1 MPKSWFLDT
10 MIPPEFR
17 FVPTDE
23 ELVQFYLLPKLKN
36 FPLPAYPIPE
46 VNLYGHSPDYFADRY
61 NDHEQKI
68 WYFFTP
74 RERKYSKGNRPNRA
88 AGDGYWKATGADK
101 PIWSTNKIRVGSK
114 KSLSFFQ
121 GSPPNGKKTLWLMKE
136 YTVGAPQ
143 PANQSMRL
151 DDWVLCVIY
160 KRPEKSNTRAS
171 VEETDQPSNYID
183 LDVLAN
189 FDHQHQIGVDYETP
203 TEVAEM
209 NFDEIYDLFIN
220 Q

>member
-1 MPKSWFLDT
+1 MADSSADCGTLEDLVSGFRFRPTTSFSPTTVVVPDNPTMRTQVPDTAPDQSRPAEFDNTYSMPKSWFLDT
-10 MIPPEFR
+10 IPPEFR

-23 ELVQFYLLPKLKN
+23 ELVLYYLLPKLKN

-46 VNLYGHSPDYFADRY
+46 VNLYGHSPDYFA
-61 NDHEQKI
+61 
-68 WYFFTP
+68 
-74 RERKYSKGNRPNRA
+74 
-88 AGDGYWKATGADK
+88 
-101 PIWSTNKIRVGSK
+101 
-114 KSLSFFQ
+114 

-171 VEETDQPSNYID
+171 VEETDQPINYID